1 MDISLADAI
10 RGRVSRQNIVN
21 PITDEVIVRENE
33 LVTVDVARKIEE
45 MGRTH
50 MDAQRVLKELGNEVL
65 DEFENEPCQISSEE
79 AQKPEWFRQY
89 RQHFAN

>member
-1 MDISLADAI
+1 
-10 RGRVSRQNIVN
+10 
-21 PITDEVIVRENE
+21 
-33 LVTVDVARKIEE
+33 